1 MATENTKTAPVQ
13 EEDEIDLVALVAK
26 LWQGRKVILKITT
39 FFAILGLAIALLTPN
54 TYEAGSVFVT
64 QSSAEKPSGSLGG
77 LASLAGINLG
87 GMGSEAG
94 IPPALYP
101 KILYAVPFK
110 RAMLQVSVIYQEQKM
125 TYAEYLRQKPLP
137 LLAKFKKY
145 TLGLPGQ
152 LIKWIKPSEEKK
164 EASVQTTYGL
174 RISDEEFKMLED
186 MEDRMNLNIN
196 DQEGYI
202 SLSVKDSDPEIA
214 AQMAK
219 WAEQHLQERVIAYK
233 IQKTQEVFDFTQQ
246 QFVQKQQEV
255 FNLQDQLASF
265 TEQNQNINS
274 AFVQNQLLRLESD
287 YNMVNAVY
295 TELAQQKEQAALQL
309 KKDTPLFSII
319 DPVRIP
325 NEKSEPKR
333 SLMFIISVILGI
345 VLSMGYVL
353 AEEPIKE
360 LISSIKTSN

>member
-13 EEDEIDLVALVAK
+13 EDDEIDLVALVAK
-26 LWQGRKVILKITT
+26 IWQGRKVILKITT
-39 FFAILGLAIALLTPN
+39 VFAVLGLAIALLTPN
-54 TYEAGSVFVT
+54 SYEAGSVFVT

-77 LASLAGINLG
+77 LASLAGVNLG

-94 IPPALYP
+94 ISPALYP
-101 KILYAVPFK
+101 KILYSAPFK
-110 RAMLQVSVIYQEQKM
+110 RAMLQVFVIYQEQKM
-125 TYAEYLRQKPLP
+125 TYAEYLRQKPMP
-137 LLAKFKKY
+137 FLAKFKKY

-164 EASVQTTYGL
+164 ETSQQTAYGL
-174 RISDEEFKMLED
+174 RVSDEEFGLMQGIEGKMNLSIND
-186 MEDRMNLNIN
+186 ME
-196 DQEGYI
+196 GSI
-202 SLSVKDSDPEIA
+202 SLIVKDSDPEIA

-219 WAEQHLQERVIAYK
+219 WAEQQLQKRVKAYK
-233 IQKTQEVFDFTQQ
+233 IQKTQEIFDFTQQ

-265 TEQNQNINS
+265 REQNQNINS
-274 AFVQNQLLRLESD
+274 AFVQNELLRLQSE

-325 NEKSEPKR
+325 NKKSDPKR
-333 SLMFIISVILGI
+333 SFILIIWVFSGLIISIGF
-345 VLSMGYVL
+345 VLLRGM
-353 AEEPIKE
+353 IKE
-360 LISSIKTSN
+360 TILAVKNKK